1 MGSGSRIKFAIC
13 EVLQFAAFCVP
24 FFIVMQRF
32 AFILA
37 QAKRQ
42 MQPSG
47 GNSSMAYWLIISSS
61 IAYLTTVALLVW
73 LPIKY
78 MVFMKKKA
86 LVGRKKWRPVALAYV
101 LLSTLPTFAFLI
113 ASSEV
118 QIRNNMQFDTF
129 PELPVSLVLFSLILV
144 DIVERIRHCR
154 LTGRVNEVH
163 RNADIPT
170 LSHIEMMM
178 PIATTA
184 TVPSPAAASTIV
196 GQIENGARAT
206 NGHTTRLPGRT
217 AITGLSGNGMV
228 SGLPANEAITG
239 IPVNTTGP
247 AVPNNGAV
255 PVLSCN
261 NQRQPY
267 IIPGICPSTSLP
279 LGNLEYGTAYTGPL
293 RFLLASDVR
302 AEAFADS
309 FLFWLDTAEM
319 VRVVNHTSVYFS
331 GWALPVYL
339 LSYLSM
345 LRLALMP
352 HSPLLSP
359 LGVALQDLPFLVL
372 RVALLAI
379 FGFVTPILF
388 VMKNLLV
395 CLAYIYFNFMTKLK
409 FFNTERMF

>member
-32 AFILA
+32 AVILA
-37 QAKRQ
+37 QAKSQ

-47 GNSSMAYWLIISSS
+47 GRSSMAYWLIVSSS
-61 IAYLTTVALLVW
+61 VAYLTTMALLVW

-78 MVFMKKKA
+78 MVFIKKKA

-129 PELPVSLVLFSLILV
+129 NELPVSLVLFSLILI

-154 LTGRVNEVH
+154 LTGRANELH

-170 LSHIEMMM
+170 LSLEMMM
-178 PIATTA
+178 PIASTA
-184 TVPSPAAASTIV
+184 TGPSPVAVSTSV
-196 GQIENGARAT
+196 GPQNGARAT
-206 NGHTTRLPGRT
+206 NGPAPRLSGRT
-217 AITGLSGNGMV
+217 AVTGLSGNGMV
-228 SGLPANEAITG
+228 TGLPASGGITG
-239 IPVNTTGP
+239 IPGNMTGS
-247 AVPNNGAV
+247 AVPSNGAV
-255 PVLSCN
+255 PVLSGN

-267 IIPGICPSTSLP
+267 TISGICPSTGLP
-279 LGNLEYGTAYTGPL
+279 LRNFPYATAYTGPL

-302 AEAFADS
+302 ADAFADS

-319 VRVVNHTSVYFS
+319 VRVANHTSVYFS

-339 LSYLSM
+339 FSFLSM

-352 HSPLLSP
+352 HIPLLSP
-359 LGVALQDLPFLVL
+359 LGVALQDLPFLIL

-379 FGFVTPILF
+379 FGFVTPVLF
-388 VMKNLLV
+388 VMKNFLV

-409 FFNTERMF
+409 VFNTERMF